1 MNGNT
6 VWCTALH
13 EMRSHRRLVRTH
25 IFVWT
30 ALIVCSLYYL
40 GVATTHMQSASEI
53 PMLGIIS
60 PRYIVSL
67 LSGSFVALFC
77 IGVLVLT
84 FDLVGRDNANRIHE
98 VMCSKPVR
106 NFELLVGQLLGVMM
120 TMAIPLLC
128 FLVVIV
134 SYGVIAESFSLSFG
148 EPIVPMSVVALVLLD
163 VVPNF
168 AFFGSLAILIAVL
181 SKSRLAAIFVTA
193 FSGGAL
199 FWINSRLPLNVSEP
213 MQTVAGNVVFAS
225 ELTPTLL
232 TPTIVMNRITLLL
245 LSIGFLYWSSYL
257 DKRLSPTRLR
267 DLTLGCTSICLG
279 LIVFGSLIGVHMQE
293 HRNIDR
299 WVKVHDEHFVP
310 SAFPDV
316 REISGSINIEP
327 GRNLSLDLTL
337 DVSVEASQNIDY
349 VIFSLNPGYEISEL
363 IVAGVQVKDEDFR
376 HGLLKIP
383 RHYFT
388 SGTNV
393 LEIVAQ
399 GRPNVQF
406 AYLDSIDAIAQ
417 VEGPDI
423 RQLRLLGTENSIFR
437 GDFIVLLPGIKW
449 YPTSGTS
456 TKEDYWEHRERDFF
470 TIDVSVTVPKRWQVA
485 GPSKRESTEHDN
497 RITYRFEQSSPIP
510 EFALVGSKF
519 ESASMEVEG
528 IHFEVLYSLVH
539 SSTFKAIAQA
549 EDDIRDRLERT
560 IEEVRKHGMDYTYGS
575 YSLVEVPS
583 TLRVYGGGVSMDTV
597 MCPPGMLMVRESS
610 LPTYPNASRFNE
622 IPLEQSDDTEQDWVA
637 TPFSELFEYV
647 RRTNYESSTN
657 YVLYRNLIVQQTNA
671 TQEGASATNS
681 LLALLSEALFPIWR
695 ADFDFDLALNRDILN
710 LTSLDPIHFLG
721 SNMQWR
727 MFSEGVEMMR
737 KTHAIRTAPEVW
749 DTVASSG
756 LLDAE
761 QHTNSSLEL
770 LALRFRTERIVQLL
784 REAVGTEEL
793 APIIQDLINRFRG
806 KNFRFEDFVSVF
818 SEHGVELE
826 EIAGDLITEANLP
839 GFLASDPSSTKLLGS
854 DQQRYESSFVLQN
867 DQPVSGPVRL
877 SLAYAN
883 ADPYLG
889 PSNSVTLPP
898 ILVGA
903 SQAIRVVIESSKP
916 VQHIWVQ
923 PYLSLNRKLF
933 RVDLPKSGDSQGHE
947 LNPDEEE
954 SPSIKAIETVEV
966 KRSETTSITIDDL
979 DPEFSI
985 LEHGDT
991 SILSDAFTKFSRRL
1005 LGIKGSPLDNGLPV
1019 YQFSFR
1025 GRPVEWSRKSEPSAY
1040 GKYRRTFVLTSA
1052 MERPVFAKFSATL
1065 PHIGSWKLEYYLPDK
1080 NIVEEIHLGGTWSTS
1095 LMIPQDVRTIQLE
1108 IHDGSTRASQSISAS
1123 NLSKGW
1129 HTIGTFDI
1137 QDTGVDVL
1145 VSNKTDTRHQTVFV
1159 DAIRWTPIN
1168 SEE

>member
-6 VWCTALH
+6 VWCNALH

-25 IFVWT
+25 IFVWI
-30 ALIVCSLYYL
+30 ALVVCSLYYL

-77 IGVLVLT
+77 IGVLILT

-106 NFELLVGQLLGVMM
+106 NIELLVGQLLGVMM

-181 SKSRLAAIFVTA
+181 SKSRLAAIFITA
-193 FSGGAL
+193 FCVGAL
-199 FWINSRLPLNVSEP
+199 FWINSRLPLNVAAP
-213 MQTVAGNVVFAS
+213 LHTVSGNVVFAS
-225 ELTPTLL
+225 ELTPSLL

-245 LSIGFLYWSSYL
+245 MSIGFLYWSSSL
-257 DKRLSPTRLR
+257 EKRLNPTRFRELA
-267 DLTLGCTSICLG
+267 LGCTCACLG
-279 LIVFGSLIGVHMQE
+279 LIVFGSLIGIHIQE

-299 WVKVHDEHFVP
+299 WIRVHNEHFIP
-310 SAFPDV
+310 NAFPDV
-316 REISGSINIEP
+316 ENIRGNIDIEP
-327 GRNLSLDLTL
+327 GRTLSLDLTMEVNI
-337 DVSVEASQNIDY
+337 DPSQESDY
-349 VIFSLNPGYEISEL
+349 VIFSLNPGYEISRL
-363 IVAGVQVKDEDFR
+363 SVAGVQVTDQDFR

-383 RHYFT
+383 RQYFT
-388 SGTNV
+388 VGTNS
-393 LEIVAQ
+393 LQLAAR
-399 GRPNVQF
+399 GRPDSRF
-406 AYLDSIDAIAQ
+406 AYLDSIDTIAQ

-437 GDFIVLLPGIKW
+437 RNFVVLLPGIKW

-456 TKEDYWEHRERDFF
+456 TKEDFWERRERDFF
-470 TIDVSVTVPKRWQVA
+470 TVEVSVTVPKRWIVA
-485 GPSKRESTEHDN
+485 GPAKREAIEDDN
-497 RITYRFEQSSPIP
+497 RNTYRFEQSNPIP

-519 ESASMEVEG
+519 ESASMDVDG
-528 IHFEVLYSLVH
+528 IQFEVLFSLVH
-539 SSTFKAIAQA
+539 SRTFKAIAQA
-549 EDDIRDRLERT
+549 EEDIRDRLQQN
-560 IEEVRKHGMDYTYGS
+560 IEEVRSQGMDYNYGS

-610 LPTYPNASRFNE
+610 LPTYPNASRFNDA
-622 IPLEQSDDTEQDWVA
+622 PLEQTDDIEQDWVA
-637 TPFSELFEYV
+637 SPFSELIAYV
-647 RRTNYESSTN
+647 RRTNYESSTS
-657 YVLYRNLIVQQTNA
+657 YVFYRNLLVQQMNA

-681 LLALLSEALFPIWR
+681 LLALLSEAMFPFWR
-695 ADFDFDLALNRDILN
+695 ADFDFDLALNRDILD
-710 LTSLDPIHFLG
+710 LTSLNPIHFLG
-721 SNMQWR
+721 SNMRWR
-727 MFSEGVEMMR
+727 MFSESVEMMR
-737 KTHAIRTAPEVW
+737 KTHAIRTAPDVW
-749 DTVASSG
+749 DTVASFS

-761 QHTNSSLEL
+761 QHAIGSLEL
-770 LALRFRTERIVQLL
+770 LALRFRTERVVQLL
-784 REAVGTEEL
+784 RDAVGTEEL
-793 APIIQDLINRFRG
+793 APIVADLTNRFRG
-806 KNFRFEDFVSVF
+806 KNLRFEDFVSVF
-818 SEHGVELE
+818 SEYGIDLE
-826 EIAGDLITEANLP
+826 EIAGDLLSKASLP
-839 GFLASDPSSTKLLGS
+839 GFIASEPTSKKLPGLERP
-854 DQQRYESSFVLQN
+854 RYESSFVLQN
-867 DQPVSGPVRL
+867 DQQVSGPVRL
-877 SLAYAN
+877 SLAYEN

-889 PSNSVTLPP
+889 PSNSISLRP

-903 SQAIRVVIESSKP
+903 AQAVRVVIESSKP
-916 VQHIWVQ
+916 VQHIWVH

-933 RVDLPKSGDSQGHE
+933 RVDLPGSGESQSQE
-947 LNPDEEE
+947 LDPDDDAG
-954 SPSIKAIETVEV
+954 PVIKAIEIVDV
-966 KRSETTSITIDDL
+966 KQPESSSITIDDL

-985 LEHGDT
+985 SDHGDT
-991 SILSDAFTKFSRRL
+991 SILSDAFTQFSRRL
-1005 LGIKGSPLDNGLPV
+1005 LGVKDSPLDNGLPV
-1019 YQFSFR
+1019 YKFTFT
-1025 GRPVEWSRKSEPSAY
+1025 GRPMNWSRKSEPTAF
-1040 GKYRRTFVLTSA
+1040 GTYRRTFVLTSA
-1052 MERPVFAKFSATL
+1052 VDRPVSAKFSATL

-1095 LMIPQDVRTIQLE
+1095 LMFPQNVRTIQLE
-1108 IHDGSTRASQSISAS
+1108 IYDGSTRIPQSIDAT
-1123 NLSKGW
+1123 NLSMGW

-1137 QDTGVDVL
+1137 SHTDVDVL
-1145 VSNKTDTRHQTVFV
+1145 VSNETDSRRQTVFA
-1159 DAIRWTPIN
+1159 DAIRWTPID

>member
-1 MNGNT
+1 MNRNT
-6 VWCTALH
+6 VWCTVVH

-25 IFVWT
+25 IFIWI
-30 ALIVCSLYYL
+30 ALVVCSLYYL

-77 IGVLVLT
+77 TGVLVLT
-84 FDLVGRDNANRIHE
+84 FDLVGRDHATRIHE

-106 NFELLVGQLLGVMM
+106 SFEFLVGRLLGVML

-128 FLVVIV
+128 FLVAIV
-134 SYGVIAESFSLSFG
+134 AYGVIAESFSLSFG
-148 EPIVPMSVVALVLLD
+148 EPIVPMSAVSLMLLD
-163 VVPNF
+163 VIPNF

-181 SKSRLAAIFVTA
+181 SKSRLAAIFITA
-193 FSGGAL
+193 FCGGAL
-199 FWINSRLPLNVSEP
+199 FWINSRLPLSVSEP
-213 MQTVAGNVVFAS
+213 MHTVAGNVVFAS

-232 TPTIVMNRITLLL
+232 TPTIVMNRISLLL
-245 LSIGFLYWSSYL
+245 LSIGFLYCSSYL
-257 DKRLSPTRLR
+257 DARLSPTRLR
-267 DLTLGCTSICLG
+267 DLTLGCTSVCLG
-279 LIVFGSLIGVHMQE
+279 LIVLGSLIGVHIQE

-299 WVKVHDEHFVP
+299 WVRVHDEHFIP
-310 SAFPDV
+310 NAFPDV
-316 REISGSINIEP
+316 ENIRGNIDIVP
-327 GRNLSLDLTL
+327 GRTLSIDLKMEVNI
-337 DVSVEASQNIDY
+337 DPSQESDY
-349 VIFSLNPGYEISEL
+349 VIFSLNPGYEISQL
-363 IVAGVQVKDEDFR
+363 NVAGVQVKDEDFR
-376 HGLLKIP
+376 HGLIKIP

-406 AYLDSIDAIAQ
+406 AYLDSIDTIAQ
-417 VEGPDI
+417 VEGPDV

-456 TKEDYWEHRERDFF
+456 TKEDFWERRERDFF
-470 TIDVSVTVPKRWQVA
+470 TIDVSVTVPKRWIVA
-485 GPSKRESTEHDN
+485 GPAKREPIEDTN
-497 RITYRFEQSSPIP
+497 RNSYRFEQSSPIP
-510 EFALVGSKF
+510 EFALVGSEF
-519 ESASMEVEG
+519 ELASMEVEG

-539 SSTFKAIAQA
+539 SRTFRAIAQA
-549 EDDIRDRLERT
+549 EDDIRDRLQRT
-560 IEEVRKHGMDYTYGS
+560 IEEVRRQGMDYTYGS

-622 IPLEQSDDTEQDWVA
+622 IPLEQSDDIEQDWVA

-657 YVLYRNLIVQQTNA
+657 YVLYRNLVVQQTNA

-727 MFSEGVEMMR
+727 MFSEDVEMMR

-756 LLDAE
+756 FLDAE

-793 APIIQDLINRFRG
+793 APIIKDLINQFRG

-818 SEHGVELE
+818 SAHGVELE
-826 EIAGDLITEANLP
+826 EIAGDLITEASLP
-839 GFLASDPSSTKLLGS
+839 GFIASDPLSTKLPEL
-854 DQQRYESSFVLQN
+854 DQQRYESSFVLKN

-877 SLAYAN
+877 SLAYEN
-883 ADPYLG
+883 ADPYSG
-889 PSNSVTLPP
+889 PSNSVSLRP
-898 ILVGA
+898 ILAGA
-903 SQAIRVVIESSKP
+903 NQAVRVVIESSKP
-916 VQHIWVQ
+916 VQHIWVH

-933 RVDLPKSGDSQGHE
+933 RVDLPGSGESQSQD
-947 LNPDEEE
+947 LDPDDVE
-954 SPSIKAIETVEV
+954 SPFIKSIEIVDV
-966 KRSETTSITIDDL
+966 KQPESSSITIDDL

-985 LEHGDT
+985 SDHGDT
-991 SILSDAFTKFSRRL
+991 SILSDAFTQFSRRL
-1005 LGIKGSPLDNGLPV
+1005 LGVKDIPLDNGLPV
-1019 YQFSFR
+1019 YKFTFT
-1025 GRPVEWSRKSEPSAY
+1025 GRPVEWSRKSEPTAF
-1040 GKYRRTFVLTSA
+1040 GTYRRTFVLTSA
-1052 MERPVFAKFSATL
+1052 VDRPVSAKFSATL

-1080 NIVEEIHLGGTWSTS
+1080 NIEEEIHLGGTWSTS

-1108 IHDGSTRASQSISAS
+1108 IYDGSTRIPQSINAS

-1137 QDTGVDVL
+1137 PHTEVDVL
-1145 VSNKTDTRHQTVFV
+1145 VSNKTDSQRQTVFA
-1159 DAIRWTPIN
+1159 DAIRWTPID